1 MQAIILHSIDDAEN
15 CLKKELFK
23 KGMLFSTHSSVD
35 IYLQEKFG
43 IHCQCLS
50 EFLSIAEID
59 TIKNHS
65 AKRVDVLLEVLDEKI
80 APLINSYLD
89 FNMNYFVP
97 LYSYYG
103 KYHYF
108 NCAVFIKCMEVLIK
122 KYTISSVHCY
132 NLRLNGILDLQA
144 SISTLVSYFNSSIST
159 EIIGSLPKHKT
170 ADENIRNFLDL
181 SKLVIFNPAIAIKIM
196 QARLQSHKRWKLD
209 ANKKNIF
216 MQEPLYDLE
225 FLRKYNNKYNFII
238 NKNNGK
244 INYVGRVVR
253 QDQVD
258 ININSSDFDIGSVS
272 HDPVDKVFL
281 NHLEENFLRHL
292 PEYAYYLRGLE
303 SLTAQ
308 VPLSLG
314 IWGLPPVAGLTAL
327 IFEFLRSKNIE
338 VIGSQ
343 HGCTYGESYAPWHF
357 DSDFNRCD
365 YFISYGFTETDLARL
380 YPERQIHTRIV
391 PAGSVVDMKNH
402 AFKKP
407 IDILFPITNAQS
419 IFEGGMTRI
428 PPDQLTA
435 RQVALLEYLNT
446 LQHLTVY
453 IKPFRFSNYKN
464 CSVLPVLKRCKN
476 LRVVSHLKLEEFLT
490 KYQPRAVLI
499 EYPSQPLFEILHLDA
514 EIFLMDNP
522 LRPYERQALEEL
534 IKRVYYAEDSET
546 MISWLD
552 LFVNGRLPKKRDN
565 TFFNHYV
572 YKENQEET
580 IIRLIDTLLKGQNGI
595 EL

>member
-1 MQAIILHSIDDAEN
+1 MIAIILHSIEDAED
-15 CLKKELFK
+15 CVSKKLFE
-23 KGMLFSTHSSVD
+23 KGILFSTHTSVD

-43 IHCQCLS
+43 IHCQCVS
-50 EFLSIAEID
+50 KFLSIAEID
-59 TIKNHS
+59 AIRNHS
-65 AKRVDVLLEVLDEKI
+65 AERVDVLLAALDDKI
-80 APLINSYLD
+80 APLINSQLD

-108 NCAVFIKCMEVLIK
+108 NCAIFIKCMEVLIK
-122 KYTISSVHCY
+122 KYEIFSIYYYDTI
-132 NLRLNGILDLQA
+132 LNGILNIEASVSSLFSLLNH
-144 SISTLVSYFNSSIST
+144 SISI
-159 EIIGSLPKHKT
+159 EIIESPPKHKT
-170 ADENIRNFLDL
+170 AGESIRRFCDL
-181 SKLVIFNPAIAIKIM
+181 SKLFFLNPFIAIKII
-196 QARLQSHKRWKLD
+196 QAKLLNHKRWKLD
-209 ANKKNIF
+209 AGQKNIF
-216 MQEPLYDLE
+216 LQEPLYDLA
-225 FLRKYNNKYNFII
+225 FLKKHINKYNFILNRNN
-238 NKNNGK
+238 NK
-244 INYVGRVVR
+244 IDYVGRMVQQV
-253 QDQVD
+253 QVD
-258 ININSSDFDIGSVS
+258 ININSSDFDIGSVI

-281 NHLEENFLRHL
+281 KHIEEDFLRHL
-292 PEYAYYLRGLE
+292 HDYAYYLKGLE
-303 SLTAQ
+303 SLSAQ
-308 VPLSLG
+308 VPLAQG
-314 IWGLPPVAGLTAL
+314 IWGLPPVTGLTAL
-327 IFEFLRSKNIE
+327 IFEFLRSKNIK

-343 HGCTYGESYAPWHF
+343 HGGTYGDSYASWQF

-391 PAGSVVDMKNH
+391 PAGSAVDMKNQ
-402 AFKKP
+402 AVKKP
-407 IDILFPITNAQS
+407 IDILFPIANAIS
-419 IFEGGMTRI
+419 IFEGGMTRT

-499 EYPSQPLFEILHLDA
+499 EYPSTPLLETLHLDA

-522 LRPYERQALEEL
+522 LRPYERQAMEEL
-534 IKRVYYAEDSET
+534 SKRVYYAEDSET
-546 MISWLD
+546 MIAWLD
-552 LFVNGRLPKKRDN
+552 LFVKGKLPKKRDN

-595 EL
+595 

>member
-1 MQAIILHSIDDAEN
+1 MQAIILHSIEDAED
-15 CLKKELFK
+15 CFK
-23 KGMLFSTHSSVD
+23 KKLFENAILFSTHSSVD
-35 IYLQEKFG
+35 VYLQEKFG

-50 EFLSIAEID
+50 KFLSIAEID
-59 TIKNHS
+59 AINYHS
-65 AKRVDVLLEVLDEKI
+65 AKRVDVLLGALDEKI
-80 APLINSYLD
+80 APLINSHLD
-89 FNMNYFVP
+89 FNMNYFAP
-97 LYSYYG
+97 LYSYLG
-103 KYHYF
+103 KHHYF
-108 NCAVFIKCMEVLIK
+108 NCMIFIKCIEALIK
-122 KYTISSVHCY
+122 KYGLLSIYCY
-132 NLRLNGILDLQA
+132 NTKLNGILNIEA
-144 SISTLVSYFNSSIST
+144 SVSCLFPLRNHLISIRIIESPQKRMTAGESIRK
-159 EIIGSLPKHKT
+159 LC
-170 ADENIRNFLDL
+170 DL
-181 SKLVIFNPAIAIKIM
+181 SKLVLFNPLIANKII
-196 QARLQSHKRWKLD
+196 QDRLLNLKKWKFD
-209 ANKKNIF
+209 AGKKNIF
-216 MQEPLYDLE
+216 LQEPLYDLA
-225 FLRKYNNKYNFII
+225 FLRKHSNKYNFILNRNN
-238 NKNNGK
+238 NK
-244 INYVGRVVR
+244 IDWVGRVVR

-281 NHLEENFLRHL
+281 KHLEEDFLRHL
-292 PEYAYYLRGLE
+292 PDYAYYLKGLK

-308 VPLSLG
+308 VPLSQG

-327 IFEFLRSKNIE
+327 IFEFLRSQNIT

-365 YFISYGFTETDLARL
+365 YFISYGFTEADLSRV

-391 PAGSVVDMKNH
+391 PAGSVVNMKNH

-407 IDILFPITNAQS
+407 IDILFPITNSMS
-419 IFEGGMTRI
+419 IFEGGMARI

-464 CSVLPVLKRCKN
+464 CSILPVLKRCRN

-490 KYQPRAVLI
+490 KYQPRAVLM
-499 EYPSQPLFEILHLDA
+499 ELPSTPLFETLHLDA

-522 LRPYERQALEEL
+522 LRPFERQALEEL

-552 LFVNGRLPKKRDN
+552 LFVNGKLPKKRDN

-572 YKENQEET
+572 YKKNQEET
-580 IIRLIDTLLKGQNGI
+580 IIRLIDTLLQGQNGI
-595 EL
+595 

>member
-1 MQAIILHSIDDAEN
+1 MQAIILHSIEDAED
-15 CLKKELFK
+15 CLKRKLFE
-23 KGMLFSTHSSVD
+23 KGLLFSTHSSVD

-50 EFLSIAEID
+50 KFLSIAEID

-65 AKRVDVLLEVLDEKI
+65 AKRVDVLLGALDDKI
-80 APLINSYLD
+80 APLINFQLD

-108 NCAVFIKCMEVLIK
+108 NCAVFIKCMEVLIN
-122 KYTISSVHCY
+122 KYGIFSIYCY
-132 NLRLNGILDLQA
+132 NTKLNGILNIEA
-144 SISTLVSYFNSSIST
+144 SVSSLFSLLNHSIST
-159 EIIGSLPKHKT
+159 EIIELPPNHKT
-170 ADENIRNFLDL
+170 AGESIRRFCDL
-181 SKLVIFNPAIAIKIM
+181 SKLVFLNPLIAIKII
-196 QARLQSHKRWKLD
+196 QAKLLNHKRWKLD
-209 ANKKNIF
+209 AGKKNIF
-216 MQEPLYDLE
+216 LQEPLYDLE
-225 FLRKYNNKYNFII
+225 FLKKHIYKYNVILNRNNNKIDHV
-238 NKNNGK
+238 GK
-244 INYVGRVVR
+244 VVR

-258 ININSSDFDIGSVS
+258 ININSSDFDIRSVI

-281 NHLEENFLRHL
+281 KHLEEDFLRHL
-292 PEYAYYLRGLE
+292 HDYAYYLKGLE
-303 SLTAQ
+303 SLTAE
-308 VPLSLG
+308 VPLSLC

-327 IFEFLRSKNIE
+327 IFEFLRSKNIK

-391 PAGSVVDMKNH
+391 PAGSVVNMKNH

-407 IDILFPITNAQS
+407 IDILFPITNAIS

-446 LQHLTVY
+446 LQHSTVY

-499 EYPSQPLFEILHLDA
+499 EFPSTPLFEILHLDA

-534 IKRVYYAEDSET
+534 SKRVYYAEDSET

-552 LFVNGRLPKKRDN
+552 LFVNGKLPKKRDN

-595 EL
+595 

>member
-1 MQAIILHSIDDAEN
+1 MQAIILHSIEDAEDCFKN
-15 CLKKELFK
+15 NLFK
-23 KGMLFSTHSSVD
+23 NGILFSTHSSVD

-50 EFLSIAEID
+50 KFLSISEID
-59 TIKNHS
+59 AIKYHS
-65 AKRVDVLLEVLDEKI
+65 AERVDVLLGALDDKI
-80 APLINSYLD
+80 APLINFQLD

-108 NCAVFIKCMEVLIK
+108 NCVVFIKCIEVLIN
-122 KYTISSVHCY
+122 KYGISSIQCY
-132 NLRLNGILDLQA
+132 NTKLNSFLNIEA
-144 SISTLVSYFNSSIST
+144 SVSSIFSLLSQLIGIQ
-159 EIIGSLPKHKT
+159 IIESPPKHKT
-170 ADENIRNFLDL
+170 AGESIRKIGDL
-181 SKLVIFNPAIAIKIM
+181 SKLFFFNPSIAFKLIQDRLLNHKKWKVDAI
-196 QARLQSHKRWKLD
+196 
-209 ANKKNIF
+209 KKNIYL
-216 MQEPLYDLE
+216 QEPLYDLI
-225 FLRKYNNKYNFII
+225 FLKKHFNKYNII
-238 NKNNGK
+238 LNRNNNK
-244 INYVGRVVR
+244 IDCVGRVER
-253 QDQVD
+253 QDQVN
-258 ININSSDFDIGSVS
+258 ININSADFDLGSVF
-272 HDPVDKVFL
+272 HDPADRIFL
-281 NHLEENFLRHL
+281 KHLEADFLRHL
-292 PEYAYYLRGLE
+292 HDYAYYLKGLE
-303 SLTAQ
+303 SFTAR
-308 VPLSLG
+308 VPLSQG

-327 IFEFLRSKNIE
+327 IFEFLRSQNII

-343 HGCTYGESYAPWHF
+343 HGGTYGESYAPWHF

-365 YFISYGFTETDLARL
+365 YFISYGFTQTDLARL

-391 PAGSVVDMKNH
+391 PAGSVVNPKKH

-446 LQHLTVY
+446 FQHLTIY

-464 CSVLPVLKRCKN
+464 CSILPVLKRCKN

-490 KYQPRAVLI
+490 KYQPRAVLM
-499 EYPSQPLFEILHLDA
+499 EFPSSPLYETLHLDA

-534 IKRVYYAEDSET
+534 TKRVYYTEDCET
-546 MISWLD
+546 MFSWID
-552 LFVNGRLPKKRDN
+552 LFAKSKLPKKRDN

-572 YKENQEET
+572 YKGKREET
-580 IIRLIDTLLKGQNGI
+580 IIQLIDTLLKGKNGS